1 MRRLL
6 LFACALFGFMACTQN
21 PIEEQSAIRTDAPET
36 LRVGFEDDE
45 TRIQLQGGKTV
56 WTKDDHVS
64 VFYRSSVNEEWQFM
78 GETGDRIGNI
88 VPVDNTLNP
97 PATHNRV
104 VVIYPYN
111 NEYYLNT
118 ETYSIEASLPAV
130 QNYLEDSYGTN
141 GNIMVSSGDYK
152 QVSLKSVCGWLKLQ
166 LTGDGEVVKS
176 ITLRGNDGEQVA
188 GELYINT
195 SDATC
200 VLASA
205 SGDAGDSEVGGTLVR
220 PGTILT
226 EVTLD
231 CGEGVALGKE
241 ATAFYI
247 ALPPQTFEQGLTVDV
262 NCKGYNPMSITT
274 QKVVAIERNHI
285 QPMAEVAFS
294 SDVRTIANNEIW
306 YVAPQKIDRSNWTW
320 TYDTFGANVV
330 SNEWDSLSGEG
341 IITFDG
347 EVTKIGDKAFQSAN
361 ITSITLSDSVILIG
375 AHAFEWCQSLSSIQI
390 PANVER
396 IGMLA
401 FYNSA
406 ISEITFKTSK
416 LTTIEDGAFLKCA
429 ELIEINLPTSITH
442 IGGSVFRGCTKL
454 EGINMGYT
462 NAYMSV
468 GLPDCQALTFH
479 DYEKNITTIV
489 AYPAGAVTQKVLCYV
504 HPYVNI
510 AWGAFWDCDHIVE
523 VWLSFIRSIEQ
534 MNFCYCDNLE
544 YINLDEVEYIAND
557 VLSYCSNL
565 KGLSLPRVESI
576 GSHTLCDN
584 ESLEYISLNSEY
596 LEEVNTIANDN
607 ISLTT
612 INLGTRVSSIINS
625 FNGCAAI
632 TEVYCKATTP
642 PALTDSFDSVVAP
655 TIYVPAD
662 SVNVYKSA
670 EGWKEFAIVGY
681 DFENGEIV
689 QMLPNNEIWYTNG
702 STTEST
708 TPYYTN
714 AFGANIVSNTYDAAK
729 ECWVIKFD
737 SDVTSI
743 GYDAF
748 RGCSNLTSVTIPD
761 SVTTIG
767 VYAFA
772 YCSSLASVTIP
783 DSVTTIGA
791 YAFAHCSSLASVTIP
806 DSVTTIGDFAFYE
819 CRSLTSVTIPDSV
832 TTIGNLAFDSCS
844 SLTSVYCKATTPP
857 SVTLSVYGYWMA
869 FNSNA
874 SGRKI
879 YVPMESVEAYKSA
892 SGWSNYASDIVG
904 YNF

>member
-1 MRRLL
+1 MSRSGNENVQNSYIMKRFL
-6 LFACALFGFMACTQN
+6 LFALAVIVFAACSKDAINEQQN
-21 PIEEQSAIRTDAPET
+21 MQTIVDEAPET
-36 LRVGFEDDE
+36 LTVGFEGDD
-45 TRIQLQGGKTV
+45 TRIQLNEAQKTV
-56 WTKDDHVS
+56 WTKGDLVS
-64 VFYRSSVNEEWQFM
+64 VFYKSDANQKYEYR
-78 GETGDRIGNI
+78 GETGERTAELHKVSAGSS
-88 VPVDNTLNP
+88 T
-97 PATHNRV
+97 TKMGYV
-104 VVIYPYN
+104 VVAYPYN
-111 NEYYLNT
+111 EEYIISPATGNL
-118 ETYSIEASLPAV
+118 ETMLPAV
-130 QNYLEDSYGTN
+130 QHYAVDSYGVGDN
-141 GNIMVSSGDYK
+141 LMVSCSEFT
-152 QVSLKSVCGWLKLQ
+152 QFSLKSVCGWLKLQ
-166 LTGDGEVVKS
+166 LTGNGEKVKS
-176 ITLRGNDGEQVA
+176 ITLRGNNGEQVA
-188 GELYINT
+188 GLIHVDTKSAEATLYSEEVAPDDN
-195 SDATC
+195 
-200 VLASA
+200 
-205 SGDAGDSEVGGTLVR
+205 GDANGSLVID
-220 PGTILT
+220 GAMVT
-226 EVTLD
+226 ELTLD
-231 CGEGVALGKE
+231 CGEGVTLGKE

-306 YVAPQKIDRSNWTW
+306 YIAPQKIDRSNYTW

-347 EVTKIGDKAFQSAN
+347 EVTKIGDKAFQSAK

-416 LTTIEDGAFLKCA
+416 LTTIEDGAFLNCA

-462 NAYMSV
+462 NAYWSA
-468 GLPDCQALTFH
+468 GLPDCQALFFH
-479 DYEKNITTIV
+479 DHEKYITTIV
-489 AYPAGAVTQKVLCYV
+489 AYPAGAVTQEVSCYV
-504 HPYVNI
+504 HPFVNI

-523 VWLSFIRSIEQ
+523 VSLSFILSIEQ

-544 YINLDEVEYIAND
+544 YIDLDEVEYIAND

-576 GSHTLCDN
+576 GSHTFCDN

-689 QMLPNNEIWYTNG
+689 EVQPNNQIWYTSSNG
-702 STTEST
+702 KVV
-708 TPYYTN
+708 TPYNTY
-714 AFGANIVSNTYDAAK
+714 AFGANIKSNTYTDGK
-729 ECWVIKFD
+729 GVITFD
-737 SDVTSI
+737 GD
-743 GYDAF
+743 
-748 RGCSNLTSVTIPD
+748 
-761 SVTTIG
+761 VTTIENN
-767 VYAFA
+767 
-772 YCSSLASVTIP
+772 
-783 DSVTTIGA
+783 
-791 YAFAHCSSLASVTIP
+791 
-806 DSVTTIGDFAFYE
+806 AFYN
-819 CRSLTSVTIPDSV
+819 CTSLTSVDIPDSV
-832 TTIGNLAFDSCS
+832 TTIGNYAFYGCNITSVTIPDSVKTIGEQAFEYCR

-857 SVTLSVYGYWMA
+857 ALVGTYVFYG
-869 FNSNA
+869 NG

-879 YVPMESVEAYKSA
+879 YVPAGSVNAYKSA
-892 SGWSNYASDIVG
+892 TNWSEYRSAIVG
-904 YNF
+904 YDYENGVVIE